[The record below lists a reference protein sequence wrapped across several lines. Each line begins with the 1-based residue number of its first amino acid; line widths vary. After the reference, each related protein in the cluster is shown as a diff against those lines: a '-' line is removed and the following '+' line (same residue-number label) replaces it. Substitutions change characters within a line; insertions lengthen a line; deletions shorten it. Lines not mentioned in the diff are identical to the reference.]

1 MKACTPLWAAAA
13 AGDLDVVQL
22 LIEQKAEVDGR
33 VETGSTPLRGAVCDR
48 RIDIINYLVENGA
61 DVNARKL
68 KNDESTS
75 LFPAC
80 YHDYTDFVEC
90 FLKHGANV
98 NFQDKDDY
106 TALHSAKR
114 WGYTAIFDKF
124 LSHKGLQPQN
134 NHV

>member
-13 AGDLDVVQL
+13 AGHLDIVEL
-22 LIEQKAEVDGR
+22 LIEQKVEVDGR
-33 VETGSTPLRGAVCDR
+33 VGTGSTPLRGAVCDG
-48 RIDIINYLVENGA
+48 RIDIIWLRREQMLTQG
-61 DVNARKL
+61 RMMI
-68 KNDESTS
+68 T
-75 LFPAC
+75 
-80 YHDYTDFVEC
+80 HDFVEC
-90 FLKHGANV
+90 FLKHYANV

-106 TALHSAKR
+106 TALHSATR

>member
-1 MKACTPLWAAAA
+1 MMIT
-13 AGDLDVVQL
+13 
-22 LIEQKAEVDGR
+22 
-33 VETGSTPLRGAVCDR
+33 
-48 RIDIINYLVENGA
+48 
-61 DVNARKL
+61 
-68 KNDESTS
+68 
-75 LFPAC
+75 
-80 YHDYTDFVEC
+80 HDFVEC

-106 TALHSAKR
+106 TALHSATR